1 MSPATT
7 CSASRTAQQGRT
19 IIELLI
25 AMTIGLVI
33 VIGVSALYLSSS
45 GVSRTANQVSTI
57 EQAGQLVLLVIG
69 DSLKMAGY
77 GEIRGSNFAGRSA
90 TLMDGAYLRGC
101 TGTTFADPFPPY
113 NGIPPLIQTP
123 PDLTC
128 SVPSAGDSLYVR
140 FQAGPV
146 IANMLPAEE
155 DRIRLRDCLASTAAQ
170 DQEIDAGAFH
180 PASGIP
186 WPIVTNVFN
195 RDAIS
200 GALECSGY
208 AGPGFAALLNNVTD
222 FKVFYKLD
230 ATGYSIGSGNFFNPA
245 PMGDSV
251 VDAAFINALPGPVD
265 GWNHV
270 VAVMV
275 CVTVAS
281 AEDGVSVTGTA
292 LPISRCPVTAAE
304 AEVGLNLTAVPP
316 DGRVYRTFRQTFTVR
331 ANATA
336 SPSLTL

>member
-1 MSPATT
+1 MTTHIATGG
-7 CSASRTAQQGRT
+7 AQRGRT

-33 VIGVSALYLSSS
+33 VTGVAALYFSSS

-77 GEIRGSNFAGRSA
+77 GEIRGSNFAGRTA
-90 TLMDGAYLRGC
+90 TLMEGAYLQGC

-113 NGIPPLIQTP
+113 NAVPPLVQPP
-123 PDLTC
+123 PDFTC
-128 SVPSAGDSLYVR
+128 SVPSAGDALYVR

-155 DRIRLRDCLASTAAQ
+155 NRIRMRDCLASTLAQ
-170 DQEIDAGAFH
+170 DQEIAAGSFH
-180 PASGIP
+180 PASGIQR
-186 WPIVTNVFN
+186 PIVTNVFN
-195 RDAIS
+195 LDAIS

-208 AGPGFAALLNNVTD
+208 ANAAMAALLNNVTD
-222 FKVFYKLD
+222 FRVFYKFD
-230 ATGYSIGSGNFFNPA
+230 DQGYAIGSGNFFNPA
-245 PMGDSV
+245 PMATSV
-251 VDAAFINALPGPVD
+251 RDATFINGLPGPVNA
-265 GWNHV
+265 WNHV

-281 AEDGVSVTGTA
+281 AEDGVSATGATVA
-292 LPISRCPVTAAE
+292 VSRCPLNAAE
-304 AEVGLNLTAVPP
+304 AEVGLNLTAAPP
-316 DGRVYRTFRQTFTVR
+316 DGKVYRTFRQTFTVR
-331 ANATA
+331 ANSTA

>member
-1 MSPATT
+1 MTTHLATDHT
-7 CSASRTAQQGRT
+7 QRGRT

-33 VIGVSALYLSSS
+33 VVGVSALYLSSS

-57 EQAGQLVLLVIG
+57 EQAGQLALLVIG

-90 TLMDGAYLRGC
+90 TLMEGPYLSGC
-101 TGTTFADPFPPY
+101 TGTTFADPFPAY
-113 NGIPPLIQTP
+113 NAVPPLVQTP

-146 IANMLPAEE
+146 IAIMDPAEE
-155 DRIRLRDCLASTAAQ
+155 ARIHLTDCLATTVGQ
-170 DQEIDAGAFH
+170 DQEIAAGSFH
-180 PASGIP
+180 PASGIVR
-186 WPIVTNVFN
+186 PIVTNVFN

-208 AGPGFAALLNNVTD
+208 GGSGFAALLNNVTD
-222 FKVFYKLD
+222 FKVFYKFD
-230 ATGYSIGSGNFFNPA
+230 ARGYANGVGGYFNPA

-251 VDAAFINALPGPVD
+251 VDATFINGLPGPVD

-275 CVTVAS
+275 CLTIAS
-281 AEDGVSVTGTA
+281 AEDGVSATGSTVPVSVCPQTA
-292 LPISRCPVTAAE
+292 PE
-304 AEVGLNLTAVPP
+304 AELGLNLTAAPP